1 LEFFAEKVTVF
12 QNPYECD
19 TIAVVTAEASR
30 FSCGR
35 RVTGAGSIC
44 GKMRMCQ
51 RNGEE
56 MKYDFTSIIDRRG
69 QDAAAVDAA
78 GKRVWGF
85 EPGAPMEGFDFIP
98 MWVADMNFKTCPAIT
113 EAIIRRAQHPLFG
126 YFEPKDEYY
135 ESIIRWQ
142 EERNHV
148 TGLCR
153 EQIGYENGVHG
164 FISSVIDVL
173 TQPGDRIFLHRP
185 YYVGFIGDIIGK
197 GRRPVFSDLK
207 KDERGIWRMDYEDMD
222 RKIRENH
229 VRLAI
234 FCSPHNPC
242 GRVWTREEI
251 ERAMEVFRR
260 NDCLVI
266 SDEIWS
272 DLTYTG
278 HPHVPAQ
285 MVSEWARQHVLAAYA
300 PSKTFNLAGLVG
312 SYHIIY
318 NQRLNERITAF
329 SANTH
334 YNEMNVFSEHAL
346 IAAYSREGQAW
357 TDELRSVLEENC
369 CTAVDF
375 IQENFEGVDV
385 SMPEGTYMLF
395 LDCTGF
401 CRRTGRTIDEVLR
414 AGWNVGVGWQTGRA
428 FGGNCH
434 IRVNLALP
442 KTKLMEALG
451 RMQDYIFT
459 GAETAAYSCVG
470 ETDAGRVGTGNSDE
484 DADRA
489 GTGNSDED
497 ADRAGTGNSD
507 EDADRAGI
515 GKLDADRTDKED
527 RNADTADLNGTKTD
541 ELYQDSED
549 FSAGWVYNDDGLLM
563 VSDDRNRDM
572 TVDAVKRLLGNYPV
586 EECHLAG
593 FVNGN
598 IVGNKDMEEARN
610 YCRILLNGGCR
621 IAELFTEEECVKLRQ
636 IGIF

>member
-1 LEFFAEKVTVF
+1 MFGHAGDS
-12 QNPYECD
+12 N
-19 TIAVVTAEASR
+19 AVKFR
-30 FSCGR
+30 DR
-35 RVTGAGSIC
+35 
-44 GKMRMCQ
+44 KNRMMNG
-51 RNGEE
+51 NGEH
-56 MKYDFTSIIDRRG
+56 MKYDFTSIIDRHG
-69 QDAAAVDAA
+69 QDATAVDAA
-78 GKRVWGF
+78 GKHVWGF
-85 EPGAPMEGFDFIP
+85 EPGAPMDGFDFIP

-113 EAIIRRAQHPLFG
+113 DAIIRRAQHPLFG
-126 YFEPKDEYY
+126 YFEPKEAYY
-135 ESIIRWQ
+135 DAIIRWQ
-142 EERNHV
+142 RERNHV
-148 TGLCR
+148 TGLTR
-153 EQIGYENGVHG
+153 ENIGYENGVHG

-207 KDERGIWRMDYEDMD
+207 KDEKNIWRMDYEDMD
-222 RKIRENH
+222 RQIRENH

-242 GRVWTREEI
+242 GRVWTREEM
-251 ERAMEVFRR
+251 EKAMEVYRR

-278 HPHVPAQ
+278 HSHVPAQ
-285 MVSEWARQHVLAAYA
+285 MVSAWAREHVLAAYA

-318 NQRLNERITAF
+318 NQKLNERITEF

-346 IAAYSREGQAW
+346 IAAYSREGQEW

-369 CTAVDF
+369 CMAVAF
-375 IQENFEGVDV
+375 IRENFEGVDV

-401 CRRTGRTIDEVLR
+401 CKRSGRTIDEVLR

-442 KTKLMEALG
+442 KTKLMEALE
-451 RMQDYIFT
+451 RMQEYVFT
-459 GAETAAYSCVG
+459 DTETKAYACIHDS
-470 ETDAGRVGTGNSDE
+470 TDAFKTDSGEINVFGAGVKEADESESDRNTDGLNGKGGVIRSDE
-484 DADRA
+484 
-489 GTGNSDED
+489 
-497 ADRAGTGNSD
+497 
-507 EDADRAGI
+507 
-515 GKLDADRTDKED
+515 KEEIC
-527 RNADTADLNGTKTD
+527 NADGQIIEKEESSCGEHLVSD
-541 ELYQDSED
+541 D
-549 FSAGWVYNDDGLLM
+549 FSAGWVYNEDGLLT

-572 TVDAVKRLLGNYPV
+572 TVEAVKRLLGNYPV

-598 IVGNKDMEEARN
+598 VVGNKDMEEARN
-610 YCRILLNGGCR
+610 YCRILLNGGLK
-621 IAELFTEEECVKLRQ
+621 IAELFTDEECVKLRQ

>member
-1 LEFFAEKVTVF
+1 MIYGEK
-12 QNPYECD
+12 CC
-19 TIAVVTAEASR
+19 
-30 FSCGR
+30 CGVQR
-35 RVTGAGSIC
+35 RKNRILYGD
-44 GKMRMCQ
+44 
-51 RNGEE
+51 GER

-69 QDAAAVDAA
+69 QDATAVDAA

-85 EPGAPMEGFDFIP
+85 EPGVPMKGFDFIP

-113 EAIIRRAQHPLFG
+113 DAIIRRAQHPLFG
-126 YFEPKDEYY
+126 YFVPKDSYY
-135 ESIIRWQ
+135 DSIIRWQ

-148 TGLCR
+148 TGLSR
-153 EQIGYENGVHG
+153 EHIGYENGVHG

-185 YYVGFIGDIIGK
+185 YYVGFIGDIIDK

-207 KDERGIWRMDYEDMD
+207 KDESGIWRMDYEDMERQI
-222 RKIRENH
+222 RKNQ

-242 GRVWTREEI
+242 GRVWTAEEI
-251 ERAMEVFRR
+251 EKAMEVFRR

-278 HPHVPAQ
+278 HSHVPAQ
-285 MVSEWARQHVLAAYA
+285 MVSEWAREHVLAAYA

-318 NQRLNERITAF
+318 NQNLNQRITDF

-346 IAAYSREGQAW
+346 IAAYSREGAEW
-357 TDELRSVLEENC
+357 TDELRSVLEDNC
-369 CTAVDF
+369 RTAVDF

-414 AGWNVGVGWQTGRA
+414 AGWNAGIGWQTGHA

-451 RMQDYIFT
+451 RMRDYVFTDTDTEAYLWINKSDKDQTDVEGAGPGDSGMQEEDKSEVCRDTDRLNRQDEMRRREEKVVRCAT
-459 GAETAAYSCVG
+459 KRRSMEKDDGG
-470 ETDAGRVGTGNSDE
+470 ESGDPEESG
-484 DADRA
+484 
-489 GTGNSDED
+489 
-497 ADRAGTGNSD
+497 
-507 EDADRAGI
+507 
-515 GKLDADRTDKED
+515 
-527 RNADTADLNGTKTD
+527 
-541 ELYQDSED
+541 DSED
-549 FSAGWVYNDDGLLM
+549 FSAGWIYNDDGLLT

-572 TVDAVKRLLGNYPV
+572 TVRAVKRLLGNYPV

-598 IVGNKDMEEARN
+598 IVGNKDMEEAQN
-610 YCRILLNGGCR
+610 YCRILQNGGLK